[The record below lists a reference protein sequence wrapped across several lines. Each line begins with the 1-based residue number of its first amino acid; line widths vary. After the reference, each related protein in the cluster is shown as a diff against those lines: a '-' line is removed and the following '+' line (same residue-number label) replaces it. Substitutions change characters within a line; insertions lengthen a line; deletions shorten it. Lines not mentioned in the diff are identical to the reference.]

1 MAPGADMTATGVT
14 GRGPA
19 LPGRLVRCL
28 FGAGLSGAALAGAGA
43 AGALVSVQA
52 AYPRPPRAAPPGG
65 WPAPR
70 PVPRGRLTV
79 AVVLGASGSVI
90 TDALGPYEVFARS
103 PEFFVYT
110 VSAGPAA
117 MLSGGLAM
125 VPDYSLRDVD
135 AGTAPG
141 PDVVVIPAVVSPA
154 SRKEQPLREWLAR
167 RADRGAHLLGVCA
180 GARLLA
186 AAGLLDGHRATTH
199 WSRIRGL
206 QRTRPQVDWVRGQ
219 RYIQDGNI
227 TTTAGVTSGVFG
239 ALRLVQQLTDA
250 AEAQRVG
257 GELAYPG
264 WSLDGPTG
272 IRAQRPAPP
281 DLTNL
286 LAALAP
292 WRRPALGVGL
302 VDGASEIDIAAPF
315 EVYAT
320 SFTARTVPIAATPT
334 VTTRHGL
341 RLVAAP
347 ADATTPHVDRLI
359 VPGVPRGDQVD
370 TRLAGWAA
378 GRGLDIELPQADGE
392 FSFDAM
398 LRDLAAH
405 ADRATAR
412 VTAKSIE
419 YPTGHLH
426 LAGPAWPWR
435 PTTLLAL
442 TVAAAIG
449 AGLLPAA
456 AAQRNRP

>member
-1 MAPGADMTATGVT
+1 MTATEVT
-14 GRGPA
+14 GQGRA
-19 LPGRLVRCL
+19 LPGRLARSL
-28 FGAGLSGAALAGAGA
+28 RGAGLSGVALAGASA
-43 AGALVSVQA
+43 AGALVSVRA
-52 AYPRPPRAAPPGG
+52 AYPRPPRAAPREG
-65 WPAPR
+65 WPPPR
-70 PVPRGRLTV
+70 PVPQGRLTV

-110 VSAGPAA
+110 VSARPTA
-117 MLSGGLAM
+117 MLSGALAV
-125 VPDYSLRDVD
+125 VPDYSLGDVD
-135 AGTAPG
+135 AGTAPE
-141 PDVVVIPAVVSPA
+141 PAVIVIPAVVSPA
-154 SRKEQPLREWLAR
+154 GRKEQPLREWLTR

-186 AAGLLDGHRATTH
+186 AAGLLDGHRATSH
-199 WSRIRGL
+199 WSRIKTL

-219 RYIQDGNI
+219 RYVQDGKI

-239 ALRLVQQLTDA
+239 ALRLVQQLTSA
-250 AEAQRVG
+250 TEAQRVG
-257 GELAYPG
+257 RELAYPG
-264 WSLDGPTG
+264 WSLDGPTS
-272 IRAQRPAPP
+272 IPAQRPAPH
-281 DLTNL
+281 DLANL

-292 WRRPALGVGL
+292 WRLALGVGL
-302 VDGASEIDIAAPF
+302 VEGASEIDIAAPF
-315 EVYAT
+315 EVYAS
-320 SFTARTVPIAATPT
+320 SFAARTVPIAAGPG

-347 ADATTPHVDRLI
+347 ADATAPRVDRLI
-359 VPGVPRGDQVD
+359 VPGIHRADQVD
-370 TRLAGWAA
+370 PRLAAWAA
-378 GRGLDIELPQADGE
+378 GRGLNIELPQADGE

-419 YPTGHLH
+419 YPTGHLQ

-442 TVAAAIG
+442 TIAAAIG
-449 AGLLPAA
+449 VPRLPAA
-456 AAQRNRP
+456 AAWRHRP

>member
-1 MAPGADMTATGVT
+1 MTATGVT

-19 LPGRLVRCL
+19 LPGLAR
-28 FGAGLSGAALAGAGA
+28 GLRGVGVSGAALAGAGA
-43 AGALVSVQA
+43 AGALVSMRA
-52 AYPRPPRAAPPGG
+52 AYPRPPRAAPPEG
-65 WPAPR
+65 WPPPR
-70 PVPRGRLTV
+70 PVPQGRLAV

-103 PEFFVYT
+103 PEVFAYT

-117 MLSGGLAM
+117 VLSGGLTV
-125 VPDYSLRDVD
+125 VPDYSLGDVD
-135 AGTAPG
+135 AGTAPE
-141 PDVVVIPAVVSPA
+141 PAVVVIPAVGSPNG
-154 SRKEQPLREWLAR
+154 RKEQPLREWLAR
-167 RADRGAHLLGVCA
+167 RVGRGAHLLGVCA
-180 GARLLA
+180 GSRLLA
-186 AAGLLDGHRATTH
+186 AAGLLDGHRATSH
-199 WSRIRGL
+199 WSRLKGL
-206 QRTRPQVDWVRGQ
+206 QRSRPQVDWVAGQ
-219 RYIQDGNI
+219 RYVQDGKI

-239 ALRLVQQLTDA
+239 ALRLVQQLTGA

-257 GELAYPG
+257 RELAYPG

-272 IRAQRPAPP
+272 IPAQRPAPR

-292 WRRPALGVGL
+292 WCRPALGVGL
-302 VDGASEIDIAAPF
+302 TEGVGELDVAAPF

-320 SFTARTVPIAATPT
+320 SFAARTVPIAARPT

-347 ADATTPHVDRLI
+347 ADATAPRVDRLI

-378 GRGLDIELPQADGE
+378 GRGLDIELLQADGG

-405 ADRATAR
+405 AGRATAASPPNPSN
-412 VTAKSIE
+412 T
-419 YPTGHLH
+419 P
-426 LAGPAWPWR
+426 PA
-435 PTTLLAL
+435 TST
-442 TVAAAIG
+442 
-449 AGLLPAA
+449 LPA
-456 AAQRNRP
+456 RRGRGGPPPCSP

>member
-1 MAPGADMTATGVT
+1 MTATGVT
-14 GRGPA
+14 GRGTAPT
-19 LPGRLVRCL
+19 GRLARSL
-28 FGAGLSGAALAGAGA
+28 RGAGLSGAFLAGAGA
-43 AGALVSVQA
+43 AGALVSLRA
-52 AYPRPPRAAPPGG
+52 AYPRPPRAAPPEG
-65 WPAPR
+65 WPPAR
-70 PVPRGRLTV
+70 SVPQGRLAV
-79 AVVLGASGSVI
+79 AVVLGATGSVI

-117 MLSGGLAM
+117 MLSGGLAV

-135 AGTAPG
+135 TGTAPG

-154 SRKEQPLREWLAR
+154 GSKEQPLCGWLSR

-180 GARLLA
+180 GSRLLA
-186 AAGLLDGHRATTH
+186 AAGLLDGRRATSH
-199 WSRIRGL
+199 WSRLKGL
-206 QRTRPQVDWVRGQ
+206 QRSRPQVDWVRGQ
-219 RYIQDGNI
+219 RYIQDGKI

-239 ALRLVQQLTDA
+239 ALRLVQQLVGT

-257 GELAYPG
+257 GELACPG

-272 IRAQRPAPP
+272 IPVQRPAPR
-281 DLTNL
+281 DLTSL

-292 WRRPALGVGL
+292 WHRPALGVGL
-302 VDGASEIDIAAPF
+302 VEGASELDIAAPF

-320 SFTARTVPIAATPT
+320 SFAARTVPIAAGRT

-341 RLVAAP
+341 RLIAAP
-347 ADATTPHVDRLI
+347 ADATAPRLDRLI
-359 VPGVPRGDQVD
+359 VPGAHGLDQVGPQ
-370 TRLAGWAA
+370 LAGWAA
-378 GRGLDIELPQADGE
+378 RRGLDIELPQADGE

-405 ADRATAR
+405 ADRATSYA
-412 VTAKSIE
+412 TAKSIE

-435 PTTLLAL
+435 PATQLVL
-442 TVAAAIG
+442 TGAAAIG
-449 AGLLPAA
+449 TGLLPAA
-456 AAQRNRP
+456 AAHRNRP

>member
-1 MAPGADMTATGVT
+1 
-14 GRGPA
+14 
-19 LPGRLVRCL
+19 
-28 FGAGLSGAALAGAGA
+28 
-43 AGALVSVQA
+43 
-52 AYPRPPRAAPPGG
+52 
-65 WPAPR
+65 
-70 PVPRGRLTV
+70 VPQGRLTV

-110 VSAGPAA
+110 VSARPAA
-117 MLSGGLAM
+117 MLSGGLAV
-125 VPDYSLRDVD
+125 VPDYSLGDVD
-135 AGTAPG
+135 AGTAPE
-141 PDVVVIPAVVSPA
+141 PDVIVIPAIVSPA
-154 SRKEQPLREWLAR
+154 GRKEQPLREWLAR
-167 RADRGAHLLGVCA
+167 QAGRGALLLGVCA
-180 GARLLA
+180 GTRLLA

-199 WSRIRGL
+199 WSRIKAL

-239 ALRLVQQLTDA
+239 ALRLVQQLTSA
-250 AEAQRVG
+250 TEAQRVG
-257 GELAYPG
+257 RELAYPG

-272 IRAQRPAPP
+272 IPAQRPAPR

-302 VDGASEIDIAAPF
+302 VEGASEIDIAAPF

-320 SFTARTVPIAATPT
+320 SFAARTVPIAATPT

-341 RLVAAP
+341 RLIAAP
-347 ADATTPHVDRLI
+347 ADTTAPRVDRLI
-359 VPGVPRGDQVD
+359 VPGIHRADQVD
-370 TRLAGWAA
+370 PRLAAWAA
-378 GRGLDIELPQADGE
+378 GRSLNIELPQADGE

-426 LAGPAWPWR
+426 LAGPAWPRR
-435 PTTLLAL
+435 PATLLAL
-442 TVAAAIG
+442 TIAAAAG
-449 AGLLPAA
+449 AAVLPAA
-456 AAQRNRP
+456 VRRHRR

>member
-1 MAPGADMTATGVT
+1 
-14 GRGPA
+14 
-19 LPGRLVRCL
+19 
-28 FGAGLSGAALAGAGA
+28 
-43 AGALVSVQA
+43 
-52 AYPRPPRAAPPGG
+52 
-65 WPAPR
+65 
-70 PVPRGRLTV
+70 V
-79 AVVLGASGSVI
+79 AVAVALGASGSVI

-110 VSAGPAA
+110 VSACPTAI
-117 MLSGGLAM
+117 LSGALAV
-125 VPDYSLRDVD
+125 VPDYSLSDVD
-135 AGTAPG
+135 AGAAPE
-141 PDVVVIPAVVSPA
+141 PAVIVIPAVVSPA

-167 RADRGAHLLGVCA
+167 RAGRGAHLLGVCA

-239 ALRLVQQLTDA
+239 ALRLVQQLTGT

-257 GELAYPG
+257 RELAYPG

-272 IRAQRPAPP
+272 IPAQRPAPG

-302 VDGASEIDIAAPF
+302 EEGMSEIDIAAPF

-320 SFTARTVPIAATPT
+320 SFAARTVPIAARPT

-347 ADATTPHVDRLI
+347 PTPS
-359 VPGVPRGDQVD
+359 P
-370 TRLAGWAA
+370 
-378 GRGLDIELPQADGE
+378 
-392 FSFDAM
+392 
-398 LRDLAAH
+398 
-405 ADRATAR
+405 
-412 VTAKSIE
+412 
-419 YPTGHLH
+419 PTSTG
-426 LAGPAWPWR
+426 
-435 PTTLLAL
+435 
-442 TVAAAIG
+442 
-449 AGLLPAA
+449 
-456 AAQRNRP
+456 